1 MEEYLLLRHLDIPE
15 HHHLT
20 QQAVVHH
27 IQHLVQEAAISRKV
41 TAQQVA
47 AIRLIVQGLQLRDLQ
62 RSQRKHR
69 LLQWIYLQHV
79 RITTSVIYTIICDR
93 TYRRMVSTSNGRV
106 DER

>member
-41 TAQQVA
+41 TAQQAA
-47 AIRLIVQGLQLRDLQ
+47 AIRLIVQGLQYEKYR
-62 RSQRKHR
+62 R
-69 LLQWIYLQHV
+69 
-79 RITTSVIYTIICDR
+79 TCDR
-93 TYRRMVSTSNGRV
+93 KYNVTATDICTKTNHSTSYNDSCGDRINTFW
-106 DER
+106 

>member
-41 TAQQVA
+41 TAQQAA
-47 AIRLIVQGLQLRDLQ
+47 AIRLIVQGLQLREVQ
-62 RSQRKHR
+62 KRGKKRMKQIGNVASK
-69 LLQWIYLQHV
+69 LLQNL
-79 RITTSVIYTIICDR
+79 
-93 TYRRMVSTSNGRV
+93 
-106 DER
+106 